1 MPLNEMTRKNR
12 GHKIAASVSKKKLTN
27 KIKLLTM
34 AQTRLKLEGQ
44 YDIRIVWTVRTKH
57 DPDNIYSQVK
67 YLLDGMVAAGLLPND
82 NRKFVRNI
90 ANEIQSGPANV
101 IDVYLKQVKNL

>member
-12 GHKIAASVSKKKLTN
+12 GHKIAAAVSKKKLTT

-44 YDIRIVWTVRTKH
+44 YDLRIVWTVKTRH

-90 ANEIQSGPANV
+90 ANEIQSGTSNI